1 MKRRLISIIAIAC
14 ALFLIASCD
23 NELKT
28 KTYTVTFNSDGGSEV
43 DSVTVEEGKT
53 AARRA
58 AEPE

>member
-23 NELKT
+23 NEMKT
-28 KTYTVTFNSDGGSEV
+28 KTYTVSFNSDGGSEV

-53 AARRA
+53 A
-58 AEPE
+58 